1 MAHFAKVDQG
11 KVIDVISASQEF
23 IDNFEDTTPGTWI
36 KTSYNTLAGVHLDPD
51 TKEPSADQSKALRK
65 NYAYIGG
72 WYNYQADA
80 FYSPQPFPSWTLDTD
95 KYIWVC
101 PVEHPGDGQYDWNE
115 ETQSWDAV
123 E

>member
-11 KVIDVISASQEF
+11 RVVDVISASQEF

-36 KTSYNTLAGVHLDPD
+36 QTSYNTIGGVHFDPD

-72 WYNYQADA
+72 WYHYQDDA
-80 FYSPQPFPSWTLDTD
+80 FYSPQPYPSWTLNTNS
-95 KYIWVC
+95 YVWEA
-101 PVEHPGDGQYDWNE
+101 PVEHPGDGQYTWNE

-123 E
+123 